1 MGTSTMRFHSQAP
14 DLHNC
19 NTKKQEKKL
28 QPKRTHLL
36 CNTQKS
42 HQLEQQQLGI
52 GFQLKTKLLPEV
64 PPPTH
69 SIQQPQLQKH
79 TEVLINS
86 R

>member
-1 MGTSTMRFHSQAP
+1 MTATPKNR
-14 DLHNC
+14 
-19 NTKKQEKKL
+19 KKKL
-28 QPKRTHLL
+28 QPKKNSPSLQRAET
-36 CNTQKS
+36 

-52 GFQLKTKLLPEV
+52 GCQLKIKLLPEV

-79 TEVLINS
+79 TQVLINS